1 MKQHVLALA
10 LAGMLTLCACGAPS
24 VQDGALYSVYYRTE
38 LAQSGGADAVCAV
51 ETRAEGESA
60 ERIASALLRR
70 MLEGTQEG
78 GVSPLPEGTQVLDVT
93 IDGGVAVVNLSA
105 EYTRL
110 SGMDLTLA
118 DACIALTLSQLPE
131 VERVSVLAQGQA
143 LPYRERQSMTAEDL
157 LLSWMDNE
165 ARTLRARLY
174 FYSAATGELA
184 AETRTLQLAEGQ
196 TRAEAAR
203 RQRRCCRC
211 CRKVCRCVPCVWM
224 RAYVMSLFLKI
235 F

>member
-1 MKQHVLALA
+1 M
-10 LAGMLTLCACGAPS
+10 
-24 VQDGALYSVYYRTE
+24 
-38 LAQSGGADAVCAV
+38 
-51 ETRAEGESA
+51 
-60 ERIASALLRR
+60 
-70 MLEGTQEG
+70 
-78 GVSPLPEGTQVLDVT
+78 T

-174 FYSAATGELA
+174 FTVQPRESW
-184 AETRTLQLAEGQ
+184 RRR
-196 TRAEAAR
+196 RAHCSWPR
-203 RQRRCCRC
+203 DRPGLRRCCLRC
-211 CRKVCRCVPCVWM
+211 
-224 RAYVMSLFLKI
+224 
-235 F
+235 

>member
-38 LAQSGGADAVCAV
+38 LAQSGGADAVCAWKPERKEKV
-51 ETRAEGESA
+51 Q
-60 ERIASALLRR
+60 RIASALLRR

-131 VERVSVLAQGQA
+131 VERVSVLAQG
-143 LPYRERQSMTAEDL
+143 
-157 LLSWMDNE
+157 
-165 ARTLRARLY
+165 
-174 FYSAATGELA
+174 
-184 AETRTLQLAEGQ
+184 
-196 TRAEAAR
+196 
-203 RQRRCCRC
+203 RRCLTANGSR
-211 CRKVCRCVPCVWM
+211 
-224 RAYVMSLFLKI
+224 
-235 F
+235 